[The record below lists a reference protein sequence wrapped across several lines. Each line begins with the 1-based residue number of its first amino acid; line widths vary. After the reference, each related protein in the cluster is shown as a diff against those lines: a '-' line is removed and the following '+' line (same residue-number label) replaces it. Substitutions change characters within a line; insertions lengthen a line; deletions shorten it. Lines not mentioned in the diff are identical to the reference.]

1 MTRLL
6 VTGANGFVGGAL
18 TEELIARGFDVTAAT
33 RRPANIAKARPVVIG
48 EIGPATDW
56 RDALAGVQTLF
67 HLAGVAHS
75 GIADDAA
82 IAARY
87 EAVNVQGSIALA
99 RQAAAAGVKRLVF
112 MSSIKVNGE
121 QAAPDAP
128 YRESDVPAPQDIY
141 GRSKRDAEA
150 ALRAIGRET
159 GLEIVVL
166 RSPLVH
172 GPGARGNLA
181 NLLALCDSPWPL
193 PFGALTGNRRSLVAR
208 ANLIDALALA
218 ASHPAAAGEIFL
230 LRDGDDLSTAALVRT
245 LRRALGRPE
254 RLLPVPAALLAGA
267 ARLAGKGA
275 LADRLTGSLC
285 VDDGKLRRLLGWRPV
300 VSAEAGLAQMAAAFR
315 RA

>member
-6 VTGANGFVGGAL
+6 VTGASGFVGGAL
-18 TEELIARGFDVTAAT
+18 TEELVARGFEVTAAT
-33 RRPANIAKARPVVIG
+33 RRPLSTAARNVAIG

-56 RDALAGVQTLF
+56 QAALDGVQTVF

-99 RQAAAAGVKRLVF
+99 RQAAAAGAKRLVF

-121 QAAPDAP
+121 RAAPDAP
-128 YRESDVPAPQDIY
+128 YRETDAPAPRDVY

-150 ALRAIGRET
+150 ALRAIGQET

-181 NLLALCDSPWPL
+181 SLLRLCDSPWPL
-193 PFGALTGNRRSLVAR
+193 PFGALTDNRRSLVAR
-208 ANLIDALALA
+208 ANLIDALALCA
-218 ASHPAAAGEIFL
+218 AHPAAAGETFL
-230 LRDGDDLSTAALVRT
+230 VRDGEDLSTAALVRI

-254 RLLPVPAALLAGA
+254 RLLPVPVGLINGA
-267 ARLAGKGA
+267 ARLTGKGA

-285 VDDGKLRRLLGWRPV
+285 VDDGKLRRRLGWRPV
-300 VSAEAGLAQMAAAFR
+300 VSAEAGLTQMAAAFR
-315 RA
+315 RL